1 MTAIF
6 LQYDLP
12 SLLLGV
18 LAALSCAIIGNFLLL
33 RRQSLMGDTISH
45 VVLPGIVGGYLLVG
59 AMSTWA
65 MMGGAGVAAIASV
78 LLIALV
84 RHLARVEGGAAMG
97 LVFTTM
103 FALGVVML
111 EQSGARAVHLDVEHA
126 LYGNLESAVW
136 LDAEGWGDLL
146 SPKKLAALPA
156 AVWRLAGV
164 TALVFGL
171 VILFYKELKLA
182 SFDPAF
188 ADNLGFSSRAID
200 LALIVLTAVAAVAAF
215 EAVGSILVIA
225 MFVCPA
231 AAARMLTDILARQI
245 WLSAAF
251 ALVSG
256 ILGYGVAAFGPI
268 MLGYTASL
276 SAAGMIAVVAGLIQ
290 LITMLLAPRYGALA
304 VRGSRPTPARRRRLS
319 APAHRR

>member
-225 MFVCPA
+225 M
-231 AAARMLTDILARQI
+231 LARQI